1 MTYWVAS
8 LCLLVAVCSATSP
21 PARAEAHFCA
31 DMLDQ
36 TLLNGTVQPHLTFS
50 YKLCIDIQSKSWR
63 RTDPMIGTLIFN
75 GTNLITIGRKGCS
88 VAPPTGGDPTKGLPF
103 TLLTIDPAAISN
115 GTGTI
120 DGVLC
125 V

>member
-1 MTYWVAS
+1 MMYWVAS
-8 LCLLVAVCSATSP
+8 LCLLAAVSSATSS

-36 TLLNGTVQPHLTFS
+36 TLLNRTVQLHLTFS

-75 GTNLITIGRKGCS
+75 GTNLITFGRKGCS
-88 VAPPTGGDPTKGLPF
+88 VAPPTCGDPTKELPF
-103 TLLTIDPAAISN
+103 SLLAIYPAAISN

-120 DGVLC
+120 DGVLR